1 MGLGN
6 RSGEPLAKSAKR
18 IGSSR
23 KRPLVTGLPA
33 GWRHEQLSV
42 ALAWE
47 FLPHDLRPLA
57 SRLIGTSHGHGRM
70 AFPLGSSDLIHS
82 DQAHV
87 QALARELFDLGGWD
101 ELVDQTDRQWGV
113 WGAAYL
119 EAVLRAADAQVSKE
133 GH

>member
-1 MGLGN
+1 M
-6 RSGEPLAKSAKR
+6 RSVEPLAKSSKR
-18 IGSSR
+18 TGSSR
-23 KRPLVTGLPA
+23 RRRPVTGLPV

-42 ALAWE
+42 ALAWDA
-47 FLPHDLRPLA
+47 LPHELRPLT

-70 AFPLGSSDLIHS
+70 AFPHGSTDLVRA

-87 QALARELFDLGGWD
+87 RRLARELFDLGGWD
-101 ELVDQTDRQWGV
+101 ELIDRTDRHWGV

-119 EAVLRAADAQVSKE
+119 EAVLRAADVQVSKE